1 MRGLV
6 SLGSWVRIALY
17 CGGRVAVP
25 GRGGERWG
33 VVYWGI
39 FDWVALSALGD
50 LRLAVDQEEGEGV
63 ALSAHYTQCVSH
75 LPQ

>member
-1 MRGLV
+1 M
-6 SLGSWVRIALY
+6 
-17 CGGRVAVP
+17 
-25 GRGGERWG
+25 G

-39 FDWVALSALGD
+39 FDGVTLSALGD